1 MASLLELVQN
11 AVTPEITRRISG
23 LVGESPDATG
33 WAMRRAAPAVLAGVM
48 NTASTINGAERI
60 QGMIREG
67 GWGSDL
73 VASLASRLAG
83 GAGTAALL
91 KSGEGLLSGL
101 FGNNK
106 DKLVEAIASDS
117 GVQRGSASTIM
128 SLAAPIVMSVI
139 GRQMSS
145 RGLSAA
151 GLSSMLLGERTSLL
165 AALPAGLGGLLGLR
179 DTAATV
185 TKIPETVMGAEPI
198 ASPIAR
204 WWPAVL
210 VGLAAIALLFL
221 FARGRNPEVASRAI
235 EPAASPRQATSI
247 TLPGGARVSVDQGGS
262 VHRLSDYLA
271 DRSATDVPKR
281 FVFDDLKFET
291 GSTQLT
297 ENGER
302 TVDSLVAVLKSYPS
316 VKVSLEGHT
325 DTTGDAAA
333 NKALSEQRAD
343 AVKRMLVENGI
354 APDRVQAVGYGQ
366 ERPVADNNTDA
377 GRAKNRRLE
386 LVVLQR

>member
-1 MASLLELVQN
+1 MASLLELIQN
-11 AVTPEITRRISG
+11 AVTPEITRRIGG
-23 LVGESPDATG
+23 LVGESPDATDLT
-33 WAMRRAAPAVLAGVM
+33 MRRAAPAVLAGVM

-60 QGMIREG
+60 QSMITEG

-73 VASLASRLAG
+73 VTGLASRLAG
-83 GAGTAALL
+83 GGGTSALL
-91 KSGEGLLSGL
+91 KSGEGLISGL
-101 FGNNK
+101 FGGNK
-106 DKLVEAIASDS
+106 DKIAEVIANES

-139 GRQMSS
+139 GRQISA
-145 RGLSAA
+145 RGLSPA

-185 TKIPETVMGAEPI
+185 TKIPETVMGAEPM

-221 FARGRNPEVASRAI
+221 FARGRHPELASTPI
-235 EPAASPRQATSI
+235 EPAASPRQTTSI
-247 TLPGGARVSVDQGGS
+247 TLPGGARINVDQGGS
-262 VHRLSDYLA
+262 VNLLSDYLA
-271 DRSATDVPKR
+271 GSATDVPKR

-333 NKALSEQRAD
+333 NKTLSEQRAD
-343 AVKRMLVENGI
+343 TVKRMLVEGGV
-354 APDRVQAVGYGQ
+354 APDRVQAAGYGQ
-366 ERPVADNNTDA
+366 ERPVADNNTEA